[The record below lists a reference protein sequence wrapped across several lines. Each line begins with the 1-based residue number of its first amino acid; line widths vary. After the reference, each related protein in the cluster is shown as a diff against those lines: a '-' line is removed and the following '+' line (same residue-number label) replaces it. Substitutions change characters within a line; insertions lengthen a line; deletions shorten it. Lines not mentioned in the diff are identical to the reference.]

1 MAGNAE
7 AQFQLAKDY
16 FSGEGGVP
24 RDSKQGVEWL
34 RKAANLELPS
44 AQLALSVMYL
54 SGGTQYIPKD
64 PKQGLQWLRKAADHG
79 YAPAEHNLAVQYR
92 DGNEEA
98 GVPHNAHLA
107 AAWFR
112 KAARQT
118 GSVKSQAGLEEMLQK
133 GLISKQEANWR
144 APEPNVSQAQSQN
157 SGAAKGKAIPFSL
170 AEVSTGLAGG
180 ITSKR
185 MATLVQKFGV
195 DFKLS
200 DASRKTLA
208 DRGADD
214 ALLSAIAASR
224 RSL

>member
-7 AQFQLAKDY
+7 AQFQLAKAY
-16 FSGEGGVP
+16 FSGEGGMP

-34 RKAANLELPS
+34 RKAANLELPA
-44 AQLALSVMYL
+44 AQLALSYMYL
-54 SGGTQYIPKD
+54 SGGEQYIPKD

-92 DGNEEA
+92 DGNEQA

-107 AAWFR
+107 AIWFR
-112 KAARQT
+112 KAARQP
-118 GSVKSQAGLEEMLQK
+118 GSVKSQASLEEMLQK

-144 APEPNVSQAQSQN
+144 APEPTVSQVQPQS
-157 SGAAKGKAIPFSL
+157 SGAAKGKALPFSL
-170 AEVSTGLAGG
+170 AEVATGLSGG

-185 MATLVQKFGV
+185 MTTLVQKFGV

-208 DRGADD
+208 DKGADD
-214 ALLSAIAASR
+214 TLLATIAASR